1 MTRRLS
7 LLVNITGAGN
17 HPGAWTLPGR
27 APDAYVDP
35 DHHLRV
41 ARTAEHGALDGVF
54 LADIPALHGDIG
66 RGPGQAL
73 EPSMLL
79 TYLAAATERI
89 GVVFTGS
96 TTLNEPYNLA
106 RRVLSLDHAAQGRAG
121 WNAVATF
128 FPDAARNFGLDT
140 VLDPATRYRR
150 AEEFIGLVH
159 RLWDSWEDGALIADT
174 RGARFADP
182 DRIHAAGHTGEFFDV
197 AGPLNVPRSPQGRPV
212 TMQAGASPPG
222 VALAGRFAEAVYTPL
237 LDHEAARGYRARLA
251 EQARGYGREVS
262 GIRLLPGLTPVL
274 GSTEAEARARFA
286 ALEAGVHEDAR
297 QLARV
302 ARTLGL
308 DPATTDPEA
317 PLTEAQLSGPP
328 PDRLPTGFFR
338 THAEIAR
345 REGLSL
351 AGLAARTIG
360 GHRSVVGTP
369 ERIADD
375 LTDWWAAGL
384 VDGFT
389 LLPDALPDGLEAF
402 VDHVLPI
409 LRDRGA
415 FRHGYTGTTLRDHL
429 GLPAPAPS
437 YEPSEQKSYEP
448 SEQKGATAR

>member
-17 HPGAWTLPGR
+17 HPGAWALPGR

-41 ARTAEHGALDGVF
+41 ARTAERGALDGVF

-96 TTLNEPYNLA
+96 TTFNEPYNLA
-106 RRVLSLDHAAQGRAG
+106 RRVLSIDHASRGRAG

-128 FPDAARNFGLDT
+128 FPGAARNFGLGT
-140 VLDPATRYRR
+140 VLDPDTRYRR

-174 RGARFADP
+174 DGARFADP
-182 DRIHAAGHTGEFFDV
+182 GRIHAADHTGEFFDV

-212 TMQAGASPPG
+212 TVQAGASPPG

-237 LDHEAARGYRARLA
+237 LDREAARDYRARLA
-251 EQARGYGREVS
+251 GQARRYGREVS
-262 GIRLLPGLTPVL
+262 GIRLLPGLTPVI

-286 ALEAGVHEDAR
+286 ALEAGVHQDAQ

-375 LTDWWAAGL
+375 ITGWWSAGL

-389 LLPDALPDGLEAF
+389 LLPDALPDGLDTF
-402 VDHVLPI
+402 VDHVVPI
-409 LRDRGA
+409 LRERGV

-429 GLPAPAPS
+429 GLPVPPSS
-437 YEPSEQKSYEP
+437 YEPSGE
-448 SEQKGATAR
+448 KGATAR

>member
-1 MTRRLS
+1 MTRQLS
-7 LLVNITGAGN
+7 LLVNITGVGA
-17 HPGAWTLPGR
+17 HPGAWTLPGQV
-27 APDAYVDP
+27 PDAYVDP
-35 DHHLRV
+35 GHHLRV
-41 ARTAEHGALDGVF
+41 ARTAERGALDGVF

-66 RGPGQAL
+66 QGPGQGL

-79 TYLAAATERI
+79 TYLAAATERV

-96 TTLNEPYNLA
+96 TTFNEPYNLA

-128 FPDAARNFGLDT
+128 FPGAARNFGLDT
-140 VLDPATRYRR
+140 VLDPDTRYRR

-159 RLWDSWEDGALIADT
+159 RLWDSWEDGALVADT
-174 RGARFADP
+174 DGARFADP
-182 DRIHAAGHTGEFFDV
+182 GRIHSADHAGEFFDV

-212 TMQAGASPPG
+212 QLQAGASPQG

-237 LDHEAARGYRARLA
+237 LDEEAARGYRARLA
-251 EQARGYGREVS
+251 GQAHRYGREVS
-262 GIRLLPGLTPVL
+262 GIRLLPGLTPVI

-286 ALEAGVHEDAR
+286 ALEAGVREDAR
-297 QLARV
+297 QIGRV

-308 DPATTDPEA
+308 DLATTDPDA

-360 GHRSVVGTP
+360 GHRSVIGTP

-375 LTDWWAAGL
+375 IAEWWSAGL

-389 LLPDALPDGLEAF
+389 LLPDALPDGLETF
-402 VDHVLPI
+402 VDHVVPI
-409 LRDRGA
+409 LRRRGV

-429 GLPAPAPS
+429 GLPVPAPS
-437 YEPSEQKSYEP
+437 YAL
-448 SEQKGATAR
+448 KGATAR